1 MHGLP
6 LAWAKFE
13 RKNVPGLGWRIAV
26 TGQNEIVRATY
37 AENAN
42 RSQLTFAE
50 PGFYLVVVQTDTAQ
64 AQTEL
69 ELETPTDL
77 ALNTLGR
84 WIVGSI
90 VQPISVV
97 PAANG
102 LADPV
107 VQTLNR
113 VWMPFERV
121 SMAWPIQ
128 TTTADQPVRWRWASG
143 QSSGQHTPTIY
154 AWRLFNYAGGIGKTQ
169 DANRIWELPTITGPA
184 AAVRLDPPSNPWYDP
199 TKLDWYRVTASATQA
214 GTKLRWEVETL
225 HDYEHLW
232 EVAVRSTPG
241 TQASGSIGFRV
252 LDAMGATIASTTLNY
267 QPPNETFHSQKVDRR
282 SSNQR
287 VAAVEV
293 FDIDQTDACDVRVV
307 LNVND

>member
-50 PGFYLVVVQTDTAQ
+50 PGYYLVVVQTDTAQ

-102 LADPV
+102 LADPT

-154 AWRLFNYAGGIGKTQ
+154 AWRFFNYANGIGKTQ
-169 DANRIWELPTITGPA
+169 DANRVLEAPESIGQVS
-184 AAVRLDPPSNPWYDP
+184 AVRLSPPKNPWYNP
-199 TKLDWYRVTASATQA
+199 TKLDWYRVTVGSAASS
-214 GTKLRWEVETL
+214 LRWNIETL
-225 HDYEHLW
+225 YDYEHLLR
-232 EVAVRSTPG
+232 VSLRATPG
-241 TQASGSIGFRV
+241 SQASGTITVRV
-252 LDAMGATIASTTLNY
+252 LNADGSILY
-267 QPPNETFHSQKVDRR
+267 QQDLSYSPANDSVYSNAFARQVDFPI
-282 SSNQR
+282 S
-287 VAAVEV
+287 AVEL
-293 FDIDQTDACDVRVV
+293 INLETTDAFDVRVEF
-307 LNVND
+307 NVAD

>member
-13 RKNVPGLGWRIAV
+13 RKNVPGLGWRIAI

-102 LADPV
+102 LADPTV
-107 VQTLNR
+107 ETLNR

-169 DANRIWELPTITGPA
+169 DPNRVLEAPEAIGQVS
-184 AAVRLDPPSNPWYDP
+184 AVRLNPPQNPWYNP
-199 TKLDWYRVTASATQA
+199 TKLDWYRVTVASAQTI
-214 GTKLRWEVETL
+214 LRWAIETSM
-225 HDYEHLW
+225 DYEHQLR
-232 EVAVRSTPG
+232 VTIRATPG
-241 TQASGSIGFRV
+241 TQASGSVSIRV
-252 LDAMGATIASTTLNY
+252 LDRIGEIVHVQDLPYST
-267 QPPNETFHSQKVDRR
+267 NESVYSHTFARR
-282 SSNQR
+282 PFESSRLEALEIINL
-287 VAAVEV
+287 ELE
-293 FDIDQTDACDVRVV
+293 DAFDVRVEF
-307 LNVND
+307 NVAD

>member
-13 RKNVPGLGWRIAV
+13 RKNVPGLGWRIAI

-102 LADPV
+102 LADPTV
-107 VQTLNR
+107 ETLNR

-169 DANRIWELPTITGPA
+169 DANRVLEAPEAIGQVS
-184 AAVRLDPPSNPWYDP
+184 AVRLNPPQNPWYNP
-199 TKLDWYRVTASATQA
+199 TKLDWYRVTVASAQTI
-214 GTKLRWEVETL
+214 LRWTIETSM
-225 HDYEHLW
+225 DYEHQLR
-232 EVAVRSTPG
+232 VTIRSTPG
-241 TQASGSIGFRV
+241 TQASGSVSIRV
-252 LDAMGATIASTTLNY
+252 LDRIGEIVHVQDLPYST
-267 QPPNETFHSQKVDRR
+267 NESVYSHTFARR
-282 SSNQR
+282 PFESSRLEALEIINM
-287 VAAVEV
+287 ELE
-293 FDIDQTDACDVRVV
+293 DAFDVRVEF
-307 LNVND
+307 NVSD